1 MRLLEQ
7 LIANTETIPQET
19 TMSRAQV
26 VNTLKQLLEELDE
39 TTIQTNRC
47 SEPNPN
53 QLLWSDN

>member
-26 VNTLKQLLEELDE
+26 VNTLK
-39 TTIQTNRC
+39 
-47 SEPNPN
+47 
-53 QLLWSDN
+53 